1 MKGGKRLTAVR
12 NQDGKVVCY
21 LDEETGAIEIK
32 LKGCKT
38 VIRYSQAGTP
48 EIKHIKPKDN
58 R

>member
-1 MKGGKRLTAVR
+1 MTAIR
-12 NQDGKVVCY
+12 NQDGKVVCH

-38 VIRYSQAGTP
+38 VIRYSQAGKP
-48 EIKHIKPKDN
+48 EIRHINPKDT

>member
-1 MKGGKRLTAVR
+1 MTAVR